1 MVVTPR
7 QREQS
12 WFISRMFSITST
24 DAYNHVKFNLEA
36 WKGGKW
42 NISALGDIAAI
53 HAKNHTESE
62 QEEEEGERERE
73 SQSTEEQ
80 EPWKSLLFITS

>member
-12 WFISRMFSITST
+12 WFISRITA
-24 DAYNHVKFNLEA
+24 AYNHVKFNLEA

-42 NISALGDIAAI
+42 NLSALGDIAAI
-53 HAKNHTESE
+53 HAKKIMLSLNKKKKK
-62 QEEEEGERERE
+62 ERERE
-73 SQSTEEQ
+73 SQSNEEQ

>member
-1 MVVTPR
+1 
-7 QREQS
+7 
-12 WFISRMFSITST
+12 
-24 DAYNHVKFNLEA
+24 
-36 WKGGKW
+36 
-42 NISALGDIAAI
+42 LGDIAAI